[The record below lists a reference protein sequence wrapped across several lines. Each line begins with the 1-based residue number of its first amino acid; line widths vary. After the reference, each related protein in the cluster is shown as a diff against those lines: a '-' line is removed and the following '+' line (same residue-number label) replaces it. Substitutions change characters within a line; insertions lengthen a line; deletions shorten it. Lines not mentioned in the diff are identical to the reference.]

1 MRVRSLGMDEEKR
14 CRAGRHRV
22 RMSVNMSG
30 TKALPSLL
38 VAIRGK

>member
-14 CRAGRHRV
+14 CRDDLHRM

-30 TKALPSLL
+30 TKDLSSLL